1 MNTIETHVLEMI
13 GEDTTSP
20 DVFTDTSEGMLPI
33 RDSIN
38 DAIEEICMVTGCYAE
53 SYYISLRQNRN
64 FYKFDFKENSIAWI
78 KDVWIVTQKRRL
90 EQTDIPRLNS
100 FNPRWLDN
108 TGTPEAYFPIGIDAI
123 GVWPAP
129 ASDTDILEL
138 SVIAIP
144 QRYDEDTD
152 RIKLRK
158 NWDWAAAHYA
168 VGEYYASRGDAKTAV
183 YHHNNYLSKLG
194 INIKYPKS
202 SEYIPYFKSEKEP
215 WPKETG

>member
-20 DVFTDTSEGMLPI
+20 DVFTDTSAGMLPI

-144 QRYDEDTD
+144 QR
-152 RIKLRK
+152 
-158 NWDWAAAHYA
+158 
-168 VGEYYASRGDAKTAV
+168 
-183 YHHNNYLSKLG
+183 
-194 INIKYPKS
+194 
-202 SEYIPYFKSEKEP
+202 
-215 WPKETG
+215 